1 MDFAHVP
8 VLLHETVAAL
18 NVKPEGIYADGT
30 IGGGGHAYEIVKQ
43 LRDSGRYYGFDRDED
58 AVKAARER
66 LAPYK
71 EHIRVFHANYE
82 DAVRILKQEGVGG
95 VDGILLDL
103 GVSSHQIDTAGR
115 GFSYMQD
122 APLDMRMDRSESLTA
137 AQIVN
142 TYDVQ
147 TLARIFADYG
157 EEPFAKRIAERIAAE
172 RANGPVE
179 TTFAL
184 NDIIYAAVPRKA
196 RVRGSHP
203 SKRVYQA
210 LRIACNRELP
220 ILEDSLDGMIDYLN
234 PGGRLCVIT
243 FHSLEDRIVKAKMK
257 QAERPCTCPPS
268 FPVCVCGKKSAGKVA
283 GKPLRPGKEETESN
297 PRAKSA
303 KLRVFEKRSERYVTW
318 Q

>member
-1 MDFAHVP
+1 MAFAHIP
-8 VLLHETVAAL
+8 VLPDETIAAL
-18 NVKPEGIYADGT
+18 NVRPEGTYADLT
-30 IGGGGHAYEIVKQ
+30 VGGAGHAERIAKQ
-43 LRDSGRYYGFDRDED
+43 LRNGGRCFCFDRDTD

-71 EHIRVFHANYE
+71 EHTRVFHANYE

-95 VDGILLDL
+95 ADGILLDL
-103 GVSSHQIDTAGR
+103 GVSSHQIDTASR

-122 APLDMRMDRSESLTA
+122 GPLDMRMDRSEHLTA

-142 TYDVQ
+142 TYSAEAL
-147 TLARIFADYG
+147 TRIFSDYG
-157 EEPFAKRIAERIAAE
+157 EERFAKRIAERIVKE
-172 RANGPVE
+172 RETGPVE

-184 NDIIYAAVPRKA
+184 NDIIYAAVPQKA
-196 RVRGSHP
+196 RIRGSHP

-210 LRIACNRELP
+210 LRIACNRELS
-220 ILEDSLDGMIDYLN
+220 ILEDSLDGLIGFLN

-257 QAERPCTCPPS
+257 QAENPCTCPPS
-268 FPVCVCGKKSAGKVA
+268 FPVCVCGKKPAGRVI
-283 GKPLRPGKEETESN
+283 GKPVKPGEREIDNN
-297 PRAKSA
+297 PRAGSA
-303 KLRVFEKRSERYVTW
+303 KLRVFEKTANEV

>member
-1 MDFAHVP
+1 MGFTHIP
-8 VLLHETVAAL
+8 VLLHETITAL
-18 NVKPEGIYADGT
+18 RIRPEGFYADLT
-30 IGGGGHAYEIVKQ
+30 VGGAGHAGEIAKR
-43 LRDSGRYYGFDRDED
+43 LRDGGRCFCFDRDAD

-66 LAPYK
+66 LAPYQD
-71 EHIRVFHANYE
+71 HIRVFHANYE

-103 GVSSHQIDTAGR
+103 GVSSHQIDTAER

-142 TYDVQ
+142 TYDAQ
-147 TLARIFADYG
+147 ALARIFSDYG
-157 EEPFAKRIAERIAAE
+157 EERFAKRIAERIVAE
-172 RANGPVE
+172 RERGPIG

-184 NDIIYAAVPRKA
+184 NDIIYASVPQKA
-196 RVRGSHP
+196 RVKGSHP

-210 LRIACNRELP
+210 LRIACNRELA
-220 ILEDSLDGMIDYLN
+220 ILEDSLDGIIGFLN

-257 QAERPCTCPPS
+257 QAEHPCTCPPS
-268 FPVCVCGKKSAGKVA
+268 FPVCVCGRQPAGRVA
-283 GKPLRPGKEETESN
+283 GKPLRPGKEETENN
-297 PRAKSA
+297 PRASSA
-303 KLRVFEKRSERYVTW
+303 KLRVFEK

>member
-1 MDFAHVP
+1 MGFTHIP
-8 VLLHETVAAL
+8 VLLHETIAAL
-18 NVKPEGIYADGT
+18 QIKPSGIYADGT
-30 IGGGGHAYEIVKQ
+30 AGGAGHACEIAKR
-43 LRDSGRYYGFDRDED
+43 LRDGGRYYGFDRDAE
-58 AVKAARER
+58 AVEAARKR

-71 EHIRVFHANYE
+71 DHIRVFHANYE

-103 GVSSHQIDTAGR
+103 GVSSHQIDTAER

-137 AQIVN
+137 AEIVN

-147 TLARIFADYG
+147 SLTRIFSDYG
-157 EEPFAKRIAERIAAE
+157 EERFAKRIAERIVAE
-172 RANGPVE
+172 REQGPVR

-184 NDIIYAAVPRKA
+184 NEIIYAAVPQKA
-196 RVRGSHP
+196 RIRGSHP

-210 LRIACNRELP
+210 LRIACNRELA
-220 ILEDSLDGMIDYLN
+220 ILEDSLDGMIGFLN

-243 FHSLEDRIVKAKMK
+243 FHSLEDRIVKTKMK
-257 QAERPCTCPPS
+257 QAEHPCTCPPS
-268 FPVCVCGKKSAGKVA
+268 FPVCICGRQPAGKVA
-283 GKPLRPGKEETESN
+283 GKPLRPGKEETENN
-297 PRAKSA
+297 PRANSA
-303 KLRVFEKRSERYVTW
+303 KLRVFEK